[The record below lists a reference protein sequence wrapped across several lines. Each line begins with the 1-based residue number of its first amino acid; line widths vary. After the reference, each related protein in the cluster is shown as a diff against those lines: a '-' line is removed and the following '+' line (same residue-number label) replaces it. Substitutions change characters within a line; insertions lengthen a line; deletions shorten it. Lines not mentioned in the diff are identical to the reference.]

1 MTVSKVYFTDFHH
14 DVEDNFLEKFE
25 KFIIKAGIGD
35 IDYGKKFTAIKI
47 HFGEYGNM
55 AYLRPG
61 YARTVASIVKEHGGM
76 PFVTDCNT
84 LYAGRR
90 KNALEHLDT
99 AAANGFNSVSLG
111 CNIIIGDGL
120 KGDDDVEIP
129 VNGEY
134 VKNAKIGRSI
144 ADADVIV
151 TISHFKCHEMAGI
164 GGALKNLAMG
174 CASRR
179 GKMEQHANGK
189 VHVDKDKCIGCKR
202 CTKMCAAEA
211 ISVKDKK
218 ATVNENKCTG
228 CGLCIASCHY
238 DAIDAVYGSKDAMCK
253 KMAEYAKAATLNK
266 PCFYINIIAD
276 VSPNCDCRA
285 SCELPIVPN
294 VGILASTDPVAIDVA
309 CADLVNQQ
317 TVIPGSHADKE
328 GPEDIFLRTN
338 PDTDWKITTD
348 HAEKIGMG
356 SSKYELIKI

>member
-14 DVEDNFLEKFE
+14 DVEDNFLEKFG
-25 KFIIKAGIGD
+25 KFIVKAGIGD
-35 IDYGKKFTAIKI
+35 IDYDKKFTAIKI

-99 AAANGFNSVSLG
+99 AAANGFGPASLG

-134 VKNAKIGRSI
+134 VKNAKIGRAI

-189 VHVDKDKCIGCKR
+189 VSVDHDLCIGCKR

-218 ATVNENKCTG
+218 ATVDENKCTG

-238 DAIDAVYGSKDAMCK
+238 DAINAVFGSKDAMCL
-253 KMAEYAKAATLNK
+253 KMAEYAKAAVAGK

-309 CADLVNQQ
+309 CADLVNKQ
-317 TVIPGSHADKE
+317 TVIPGSHADNDNP
-328 GPEDIFLRTN
+328 GDIFLRTN
-338 PDTDWKITTD
+338 PETDWKITTD

-356 SSKYELIKI
+356 SSEYELIKI